1 MSKRI
6 DAVSRLIPAPP
17 SVVYAAFAEASAM
30 ERWLPP
36 KNMTATMLQFDFRE
50 GGGYRLRLTYRDL
63 ADGHGKT
70 AEDADEVAVRFVK
83 LVNQQRIEQAV
94 TFESDD
100 AAFAGVMRMTWTLEP
115 VNEGTLVTV
124 RAEDVP
130 AGIRREEH
138 EAGMKVTLDNLAAFV
153 GRETR

>member
-1 MSKRI
+1 
-6 DAVSRLIPAPP
+6 
-17 SVVYAAFAEASAM
+17 M

-50 GGGYRLRLTYRDL
+50 GGGYRLRLTYRDS

-70 AEDADEVAVRFVK
+70 AADADEVEVQFVK
-83 LVNQQRIEQAV
+83 LVNLKRIEQTV
-94 TFESDD
+94 RFESDD
-100 AAFAGVMRMTWTLEP
+100 SAFAGVMRMTWTFEP
-115 VNEGTLVTV
+115 VNAGTLVTV

-130 AGIRREEH
+130 TGIRREEH
-138 EAGMKVTLDNLAAFV
+138 EAGMQATLDNLAAFV